1 MGFISPIFI
10 SKIDPEQ
17 IGIDPSQKRTSI
29 FESEPIPMD
38 TMLANQVRGFENVA
52 SVEAVIYRPALLYS
66 KKILEN
72 VPTETGKDSTIV
84 TYENKDVLCKG
95 VNATYDWGF
104 LEKNLVEG
112 NTKNLEENELIVS
125 SRIASILDYSLGDT
139 VNIGFITNGSFPLK
153 EYRIKAI
160 YNTGFSDYDDKI
172 IFCSMTRLQEYCGL
186 SSTNYFDVSVSQQSG
201 LQMSLYTNKGLEN
214 TRIYVN
220 GKPSSNIVPILDTGS
235 LHVEIESMNAMGTL
249 DYFYYL
255 VTTTDSTNQAFQSTD
270 FNNAIIEGNRTSNI
284 RLLTKAK
291 RKVSINIKEQ
301 EVDCVNL
308 ISGYEIDLDDN
319 NKIEETKLDI
329 EQYIGLNNTSS
340 SKYIQV
346 SSVFEA
352 ERDLFVWLDLL
363 DLNVYVIIVL
373 MLIIGIVNAGSA
385 ILVVISVKRNFI
397 GMMKAIGAT
406 NVLIRK
412 VFLVHAGSIILKGL
426 LIGNCIG
433 LVAIFVQFTW
443 NVVPLNPEIY
453 YLNHVP
459 VNLSVTMFLLINAL
473 SFSICLI
480 SLILPTWI
488 ISKINPIKSIKFN

>member
-1 MGFISPIFI
+1 
-10 SKIDPEQ
+10 
-17 IGIDPSQKRTSI
+17 
-29 FESEPIPMD
+29 
-38 TMLANQVRGFENVA
+38 
-52 SVEAVIYRPALLYS
+52 
-66 KKILEN
+66 
-72 VPTETGKDSTIV
+72 
-84 TYENKDVLCKG
+84 
-95 VNATYDWGF
+95 
-104 LEKNLVEG
+104 
-112 NTKNLEENELIVS
+112 
-125 SRIASILDYSLGDT
+125 
-139 VNIGFITNGSFPLK
+139 
-153 EYRIKAI
+153 
-160 YNTGFSDYDDKI
+160 
-172 IFCSMTRLQEYCGL
+172 MTRLQEYCGL

-291 RKVSINIKEQ
+291 QKVSINIKEQ

-308 ISGYEIDLDDN
+308 ISGYEIDLDDK

-385 ILVVISVKRNFI
+385 ILVVISVKR
-397 GMMKAIGAT
+397 
-406 NVLIRK
+406 
-412 VFLVHAGSIILKGL
+412 
-426 LIGNCIG
+426 
-433 LVAIFVQFTW
+433 
-443 NVVPLNPEIY
+443 
-453 YLNHVP
+453 
-459 VNLSVTMFLLINAL
+459 
-473 SFSICLI
+473 
-480 SLILPTWI
+480 
-488 ISKINPIKSIKFN
+488 